1 MSNRDHRR
9 DDGDFIEP
17 VASGRAKEIPWTHPT
32 LARLSEAAR
41 LIYACLVDGRSETAC
56 ATLRGVDVVWRNRY
70 SDRRRELLDREAFDE
85 ICFAVQELVDA
96 GLLILRDATSVQNA
110 WIRRPWEP
118 MVLN

>member
-56 ATLRGVDVVWRNRY
+56 ATLREVNKRY
-70 SDRRRELLDREAFDE
+70 PNASK
-85 ICFAVQELVDA
+85 AVKTKVSSEQSRL
-96 GLLILRDATSVQNA
+96 SC
-110 WIRRPWEP
+110 
-118 MVLN
+118 